1 MPDAIIHMFEPSLS
15 VYNTARDNLERH
27 EVTINNLALGKDFGK
42 RKFFIYGNSEIS
54 SLHENDNIT
63 KIETR
68 LVDTTTIDAYCY
80 LKKIGKINYLKIDT
94 EGHDFFV
101 LKGAEKMLNDQ
112 KINCIQFEYGSPNIY
127 SRVFLKDIINY
138 LKSKNY
144 FIFRI
149 YPSWIK
155 PINDYTNELENF
167 ILVNYISVNANMIER
182 LKHYIKR

>member
-1 MPDAIIHMFEPSLS
+1 MYTVI
-15 VYNTARDNLERH
+15 
-27 EVTINNLALGKDFGK
+27 
-42 RKFFIYGNSEIS
+42 
-54 SLHENDNIT
+54 
-63 KIETR
+63 
-68 LVDTTTIDAYCY
+68 
-80 LKKIGKINYLKIDT
+80 KKIDKINYLKIYT

-101 LKGAEKMLNDQ
+101 LKGAEKMLNEQ
-112 KINCIQFEYGSPNIY
+112 KINCVQFEYGSPNIY

-155 PINDYTNELENF
+155 PIDEYTNELENF